1 MLTAAGCAVFQGGPL
16 DVPPGHRLVLGGVD
30 LTRFGESRV
39 LLEIVREDGTFRR
52 DLPVDASWSPFVVTL
67 PPGRYQITRL
77 RLTESGRTLQDET
90 AFALRVEFEVG
101 DAAAVYVGTLTL
113 ERVVFGPQLRVTVRD
128 EYERTVPAIRARHPD
143 LPSVVARALLRP
155 T

>member
-1 MLTAAGCAVFQGGPL
+1 VFRAESL

-39 LLEIVREDGTFRR
+39 LIEIARDDGTYRR

-77 RLTESGRTLQDET
+77 RVAESGRTLQDET
-90 AFALRVEFEVG
+90 AFVLRVEFEVG
-101 DAAAVYVGTLTL
+101 DAAAVYVGTLTI
-113 ERVVFGPQLRVTVRD
+113 ERVVFGRQLRVTVRD
-128 EYERTVPAIRARHPD
+128 EYDRTVPGIRARHPD
-143 LPSVVARALLRP
+143 LPPVVARALMRP